1 MKTAI
6 AVVGL
11 CVAVTGHG
19 FCQSN
24 APIFRFAV
32 AAFGAITLS
41 GGGVVDGFDSRVGGY
56 NTSTNRNASGN
67 IATDSTANPAVNVG
81 TTHVYGYVNTG
92 GGGTVSVTS
101 GAVGDVA
108 WNASH
113 TGIEPGWTNN
123 TMNNAFPPTAPPT
136 GGPFSAPTVTVVGGS
151 NITYLATGTY
161 QTNHF
166 TSSTSTKPMIV
177 TGNAILWVTGD
188 VTVSGSGYIYVQP
201 GASLKLYVGGN
212 ATVSGVGVVNGTGLA
227 SNFSLVGLNS
237 NTQIIDSGSAAFIGT
252 INAPQAD
259 VTISSLAGFYGAVI
273 ANSVNIYGGF
283 HYDES
288 LGPTLARIFSQP
300 SNQAVP
306 LGSNATFI
314 VFAEGPAPLWYQ
326 WFFNQTN
333 LLASGTNCSSLSLT
347 DVQISD
353 AGNYSV
359 IVSTS
364 YGSVTSSNATLT
376 VIFPPTLALQ
386 LLAGYPLLHLNGM
399 LRSNFV
405 VEYSTNLAD
414 TNWIILLSVTNL
426 VAYPYPFLDPAGV
439 VPPARFYRAF
449 MQ

>member
-1 MKTAI
+1 VWSTVRAW
-6 AVVGL
+6 
-11 CVAVTGHG
+11 H
-19 FCQSN
+19 
-24 APIFRFAV
+24 P
-32 AAFGAITLS
+32 
-41 GGGVVDGFDSRVGGY
+41 
-56 NTSTNRNASGN
+56 TS
-67 IATDSTANPAVNVG
+67 
-81 TTHVYGYVNTG
+81 
-92 GGGTVSVTS
+92 
-101 GAVGDVA
+101 
-108 WNASH
+108 
-113 TGIEPGWTNN
+113 
-123 TMNNAFPPTAPPT
+123 
-136 GGPFSAPTVTVVGGS
+136 
-151 NITYLATGTY
+151 
-161 QTNHF
+161 
-166 TSSTSTKPMIV
+166 
-177 TGNAILWVTGD
+177 
-188 VTVSGSGYIYVQP
+188 
-201 GASLKLYVGGN
+201 
-212 ATVSGVGVVNGTGLA
+212 
-227 SNFSLVGLNS
+227 
-237 NTQIIDSGSAAFIGT
+237 AFIGT
-252 INAPQAD
+252 INAPQAE
-259 VTISSLAGFYGAVI
+259 VTISSPAGFYGAVI

-288 LGPTLARIFSQP
+288 LGPTLARILSQP

-333 LLASGTNCSSLSLT
+333 LLASDTNCSSLSLT

-405 VEYSTNLAD
+405 VEYNTNLAD